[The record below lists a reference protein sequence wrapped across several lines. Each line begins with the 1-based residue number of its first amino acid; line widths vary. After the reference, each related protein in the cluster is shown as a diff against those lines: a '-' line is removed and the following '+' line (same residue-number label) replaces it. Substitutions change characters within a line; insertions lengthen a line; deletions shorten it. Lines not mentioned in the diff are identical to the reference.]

1 MKQIHGVP
9 DLTIAVLS
17 SGNSNHDLV
26 TKKDLYQKF
35 SVQEYW
41 VVTPATK
48 ETIGFVL
55 KNGSYSESGRYTGK
69 IRSVILYNTY
79 FEF

>member
-1 MKQIHGVP
+1 VP
-9 DLTIAVLS
+9 DLIIEVLS
-17 SGNSNHDLV
+17 PGKSNHDLV

-35 SVQEYW
+35 GVQEYW
-41 VVTPATK
+41 IVTPETK
-48 ETIGFVL
+48 ETRGFLL

-69 IRSVILYNTY
+69 IRSVILDNTL